1 MRLIYAKIPNM
12 DTTTLTINLPRD
24 VGTALETKAKLSRR
38 DTAEYVEYL
47 VTKEVN
53 RPSLD
58 EILAPIRKNFVESG
72 MSEGDLDDLIDAE
85 RQAMWNEKHG
95 AKVGE

>member
-1 MRLIYAKIPNM
+1 M

-58 EILAPIRKNFVESG
+58 EILAPIREGFKKSG
-72 MSEGDLDDLIDAE
+72 MTEMELENLIDGEIKAMRAE
-85 RQAMWNEKHG
+85 KRQKRDLENAG
-95 AKVGE
+95 